1 MNDPEFKEM
10 LKKAIFALSVA
21 LVFVIPIFFIFKNK
35 LSSTPN
41 EILKDIRNN
50 KTFLLYVTKEKC
62 NNCKNIRKEL
72 NNTKY
77 KELNKDNNKD
87 YNEIIMKLELNDS
100 KLYIPALIY
109 INKGKVE
116 SYIVD
121 IKSKEDINNFL
132 NNYK

>member
-1 MNDPEFKEM
+1 MNDPEFKEL

-21 LVFVIPIFFIFKNK
+21 LVFIIPIFFIFKNK

-41 EILKDIRNN
+41 TIIKDIRNE
-50 KTFLLYVTKEKC
+50 KTFILYITKEKC
-62 NNCKNIRKEL
+62 NTCKMLKQEL
-72 NNTKY
+72 SDIKY
-77 KELNKDNNKD
+77 KELNKDKNKD
-87 YNEIIMKLELNDS
+87 YNEIIMKLELDDS

-132 NNYK
+132 SNYK

>member
-50 KTFLLYVTKEKC
+50 KTFLLYVTKENC
-62 NNCKNIRKEL
+62 NNCNNIRKEL

>member
-21 LVFVIPIFFIFKNK
+21 LVFIIPIFFIFKNK

-41 EILKDIRNN
+41 TIIKDIRNE
-50 KTFLLYVTKEKC
+50 KTFILYITKEKC
-62 NNCKNIRKEL
+62 NTCKMLKQEL
-72 NNTKY
+72 SDIKY
-77 KELNKDNNKD
+77 KELNKDKNKD
-87 YNEIIMKLELNDS
+87 YNEIIMKLELDDS

-121 IKSKEDINNFL
+121 IKSKEDITNFL
-132 NNYK
+132 SNYK

>member
-21 LVFVIPIFFIFKNK
+21 LVFIIPIFFIFKNK

-41 EILKDIRNN
+41 TIIKDIRNE
-50 KTFLLYVTKEKC
+50 KTFILYITKEKC
-62 NNCKNIRKEL
+62 NTCKMIKQEL
-72 NNTKY
+72 SEIKY
-77 KELNKDNNKD
+77 KELNKDKNKD
-87 YNEIIMKLELNDS
+87 YNEIIMKLELDDS

-132 NNYK
+132 SNYK

>member
-1 MNDPEFKEM
+1 MNDPEFKEI

-21 LVFVIPIFFIFKNK
+21 LVFIIPIFFIFKNK

-41 EILKDIRNN
+41 TIIKDIRNE
-50 KTFLLYVTKEKC
+50 KTFILYITKEKC
-62 NNCKNIRKEL
+62 NTCKMLKKEL
-72 NNTKY
+72 SDIKY
-77 KELNKDNNKD
+77 KELNKDKNKD
-87 YNEIIMKLELNDS
+87 YNEIIMKLELDDS

-132 NNYK
+132 SNYK

>member
-21 LVFVIPIFFIFKNK
+21 LVFIIPIFFIFKNK

-41 EILKDIRNN
+41 TIIKDIRNE
-50 KTFLLYVTKEKC
+50 KTFILYITKEKC
-62 NNCKNIRKEL
+62 NTCKMLKQEL
-72 NNTKY
+72 SDIKY
-77 KELNKDNNKD
+77 KELNKDKNKD
-87 YNEIIMKLELNDS
+87 YNEIIMKLELDDS

-132 NNYK
+132 SNYK

>member
-21 LVFVIPIFFIFKNK
+21 LVFIIPIFFIFKNK

-41 EILKDIRNN
+41 TIIKDIRDE
-50 KTFLLYVTKEKC
+50 KTFILYITKEKC
-62 NNCKNIRKEL
+62 NTCKMIKQEL
-72 NNTKY
+72 SEIKY
-77 KELNKDNNKD
+77 KELNKDKNKD
-87 YNEIIMKLELNDS
+87 YNEIIMKLELDDS

-132 NNYK
+132 SNYK